1 MTHATWPETD
11 RSGGRGA
18 GAARL
23 SARAWLSD
31 SEEVLRVDDVFPPDS
46 SQEEVEEEGA
56 AEMAGSQSV
65 ATATALRAMGREV
78 EQTVVIADVFEG
90 GPSQGV
96 LEPGDVLVSV
106 GDAEASSSD
115 AVRAAVQRTEPGDT
129 VPVVVLREGEERT
142 VAVRTAESARGTV
155 IGVGLRLDYDLP
167 VDVSQRTGNVG
178 GPSAGLMFSLAI
190 YDVLTPGELTGAKE
204 IAGTGT
210 MEDDGTV
217 GPIGGIRQ
225 KLVGAQ
231 AAGADFFLTPADN
244 CSDVAGHVPDGLRVV
259 RVATFDE
266 GLAAVRGIASGD
278 AASLPTCG

>member
-1 MTHATWPETD
+1 MSPGPATNILGNIDGKPLLAVEGATTYPTTGRLD
-11 RSGGRGA
+11 FTTVSVDGGPGVTITVYDV
-18 GAARL
+18 
-23 SARAWLSD
+23 ARAWLSD

-46 SQEEVEEEGA
+46 SQEQVEEEGA

-142 VAVRTAESARGTV
+142 VAVRTG
-155 IGVGLRLDYDLP
+155 GVGPGHRHRGGAPARLRP
-167 VDVSQRTGNVG
+167 AG
-178 GPSAGLMFSLAI
+178 GRDACGRATSAARRR
-190 YDVLTPGELTGAKE
+190 D
-204 IAGTGT
+204 
-210 MEDDGTV
+210 
-217 GPIGGIRQ
+217 
-225 KLVGAQ
+225 
-231 AAGADFFLTPADN
+231 
-244 CSDVAGHVPDGLRVV
+244 
-259 RVATFDE
+259 
-266 GLAAVRGIASGD
+266 
-278 AASLPTCG
+278 